1 MLKSGTVT
9 GACLYRISEMA
20 VKSFNWSGSKYSNR
34 ADHGVLGIVF
44 ESQFEMRKGKKKE
57 FLRQPGGSALLM

>member
-1 MLKSGTVT
+1 MKSGTAK
-9 GACLYRISEMA
+9 GACCTALVRWLLS
-20 VKSFNWSGSKYSNR
+20 SFNRSGSKYSNR

>member
-1 MLKSGTVT
+1 M
-9 GACLYRISEMA
+9 GACCIALVRWLLS
-20 VKSFNWSGSKYSNR
+20 SFNWSGSKYSNR